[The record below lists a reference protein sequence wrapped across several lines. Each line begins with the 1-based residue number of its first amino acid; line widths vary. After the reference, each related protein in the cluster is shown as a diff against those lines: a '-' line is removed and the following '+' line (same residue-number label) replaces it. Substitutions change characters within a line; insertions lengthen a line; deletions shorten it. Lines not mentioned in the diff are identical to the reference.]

1 MRFANPADPSAAFTD
16 RSPVPTAG
24 AAMRHTLVLPLA
36 IASTFTAAADAPDYS
51 LTVYSS
57 AQPGQISTTT
67 LVNYGDALPG
77 YALVRDARRMELP
90 SGSGELRF
98 TDVAKRIDPTTVSFE
113 SLTDPAGTRV
123 VEQNY
128 QFDLVNRDKLLER
141 YVGATITVDQQRGD
155 TLEHLTGTLL
165 SAAGGT
171 LILQRDNGEVLAI
184 NSYSNVGFPSLPGG
198 LITRPTLVWLVD
210 AKRGGTHDARVS
222 YQTQGMT
229 WWSDYNVTLREKDDT
244 CSMDLSGW
252 VTIVNQSGASY
263 PGAQL
268 KLVAGEVNRAP
279 SAPQPAGMMMKREM
293 LAAASVQDGFQE
305 SQLFEYHL
313 YTLGRRSDLPDNST
327 KQLELFPTA
336 VGVACRKQLV
346 FTAAPQ
352 PWTYWSAPIQ
362 DQGYGATSEG
372 TVGAFLEFDNKTENR
387 MGMPL
392 PAGRVRVNQAS
403 VDGTLEFIGEDVIK
417 HTPRNET
424 LRVKLG
430 NAFDVVGERSQQSF
444 AVNVDAKTIDESFE
458 ITVRNRKKTAVKLV
472 VREYLYRWSGWEVV
486 TKSHDFVK
494 RDAQTIDFPVDI
506 PADGETKITYHVRY
520 KW

>member
-1 MRFANPADPSAAFTD
+1 MRTLLATGIA
-16 RSPVPTAG
+16 
-24 AAMRHTLVLPLA
+24 AAMT
-36 IASTFTAAADAPDYS
+36 TAALAADTPDYS

-57 AQPGQISTTT
+57 AQPGQVSTES
-67 LVNYGDALPG
+67 LANFGNALPG
-77 YALVRDARRMELP
+77 YALVRDGRKMTLQA
-90 SGSGELRF
+90 GSGVLRF
-98 TDVAKRIDPTTVSFE
+98 TDVATRIDPTTVAFE

-141 YVGATITVDQQRGD
+141 YVGATITVEQQRGD
-155 TLEHLTGTLL
+155 ALERLSGVLL

-171 LILQRDNGEVLAI
+171 LILQRDSGEVVSI
-184 NSYSNVGFPSLPGG
+184 NSYSNVLFPSLPGG
-198 LITRPTLVWLVD
+198 LITRPTLVWLVN
-210 AKRGGTHDARVS
+210 AKQAGTHDTRVS

-229 WWSDYNVTLREKDDT
+229 WWSDYNITLREDDGG
-244 CSMDLSGW
+244 CDMDLSAW

-263 PGAQL
+263 PQAQL

-279 SAPQPAGMMMKREM
+279 APPQPAMRMQMKTM
-293 LAAASVQDGFQE
+293 AAAAPVMDEGFQE
-305 SQLFEYHL
+305 SSLFEYHL

-336 VGVACRKQLV
+336 SKAGCTKQLV
-346 FTAAPQ
+346 FTASPQ
-352 PWTYWSAPIQ
+352 PWAYWSAPIQ

-372 TVGAFLEFDNKTENR
+372 TVGAFLEFDNKEANKL
-387 MGMPL
+387 GMPL

-424 LRVKLG
+424 LRIKLG
-430 NAFDVVGERSQQSF
+430 TAFDVVGERKQVSF
-444 AVNVDAKTIDESFE
+444 SVDTTAKTIDESVE
-458 ITVRNRKKTAVKLV
+458 VTVRNRKKTAARVIA
-472 VREYLYRWSGWEVV
+472 REYLYRWSGWTV
-486 TKSHDFVK
+486 TAKNRDFVK
-494 RDAQTIDFPVDI
+494 RDANTIDFPLDI
-506 PADGETKITYHVRY
+506 PADGEAKITYTVRY